1 MTLIRPV
8 DIEAAAVASLASVL
22 PTVTRGTERPS
33 STDWQALTGSLI
45 RVQVVDGTPAR
56 DLVLDDSILSVE
68 VWAADS
74 VTAADVASQASGY
87 FEAWSGT
94 WASALIYR
102 ATASRPR
109 SVPDPVTRT
118 PRYLFTV
125 SASARRIGA

>member
-8 DIEAAAVASLASVL
+8 DIEASAVAYLASVL
-22 PTVTRGTERPS
+22 PTVPRGAERPS

-56 DLVLDDSILSVE
+56 SLVLDDAVLSVE

-74 VTAADVASQASGY
+74 VTAADVASQASGH
-87 FEAWSGT
+87 FNVWSGS
-94 WASALIYR
+94 WVSALIYR

-109 SVPDPVTRT
+109 SVPDPVAQS

-125 SASARRIGA
+125 QVSARRIGT

>member
-8 DIEAAAVASLASVL
+8 DIEASAVVFLASVL
-22 PTVTRGTERPS
+22 PTVPRGTERPS
-33 STDWQALTGSLI
+33 STDWQALSGSLI

-56 DLVLDDSILSVE
+56 SLVLDDAVLSVE

-74 VTAADVASQASGY
+74 VTAADVASQASGH
-87 FEAWSGT
+87 FNVWSGT

-109 SVPDPVTRT
+109 SMPDPVAQT

-125 SASARRIGA
+125 QVSARRSGA